1 MANEESSLSNWA
13 GPYVTE
19 MLGRGQALA
28 DQPYTA
34 YEGPL
39 TAGQSSLQNTAFT
52 GLGGLSAP
60 TSMGAYTPQSFTG
73 AGYAA
78 PTSAQAI
85 DSTPTGM
92 AQAVAAIPTANT
104 YSQNDINTVAN
115 AINSGAMTIAQVAEQ
130 FGVDEQYVIDNMSQI
145 NNGAGSAG
153 LGKYTPASGNTV
165 QQYMTPYLQGALQ
178 PQYDAATRQSQIA
191 QQAMQSQYGKAGAYG
206 GGRQAVAGAELDRGL
221 LDRMA
226 GITGTGYQ
234 NAFEQAQSQFNTEQ
248 GRSMAAQQDA
258 NRYGFDVLGAQQTG
272 GGLQR
277 AIEAEGIAAD
287 RAQFQQERDYD
298 KSNVLFTQ
306 SLLDGMPLETQTY
319 NYTQPSGI
327 QNLGGALSD
336 SLSIL
341 DQLSGNSTAPIPAN
355 RMNEFNVFVS
365 ANMANGMD
373 QAAAAAAARTTM
385 GL

>member
-28 DQPYTA
+28 NQPYQA
-34 YEGPL
+34 YKGPL
-39 TAGQSSLQNTAFT
+39 TAGQSSLQDDAIA
-52 GLGGLSAP
+52 GLGGLSTP
-60 TSMGAYTPQSFTG
+60 SMGAYTPQSFTG

-78 PTSAQAI
+78 PTA
-85 DSTPTGM
+85 
-92 AQAVAAIPTANT
+92 AQAVAGEM
-104 YSQNDINTVAN
+104 
-115 AINSGAMTIAQVAEQ
+115 GA
-130 FGVDEQYVIDNMSQI
+130 
-145 NNGAGSAG
+145 
-153 LGKYTPASGNTV
+153 YTPASGNTV

-178 PQYDAATRQSQIA
+178 PQYDAANRQALIA
-191 QQAMQSQYGKAGAYG
+191 QEAMKSQYGKAGAYG

-248 GRSMAAQQDA
+248 GRAMTAQQDA
-258 NRYGFDVLGAQQTG
+258 NRYGFDVLSAQQTG

-287 RAQFQQERDYD
+287 RAQFQQERDFD

-306 SLLDGMPLETQTY
+306 SLLDGMPLETQRY
-319 NYTQPSGI
+319 NITQPSGI
-327 QNLGGALSD
+327 ASLSGGLAAGK
-336 SLSIL
+336 SIL
-341 DQLSGNSTAPIPAN
+341 DTLSTDPAAPAAIPAN
-355 RMNEFNVFVS
+355 RMVEFNVFVS
-365 ANMANGMD
+365 ANTANGMN
-373 QAAAAAAARTTM
+373 QADAEAAARTTM

>member
-28 DQPYTA
+28 NQPYQA
-34 YEGPL
+34 YKGPL
-39 TAGQSSLQNTAFT
+39 TAGQSSLQDDAIA

-78 PTSAQAI
+78 PTSQ
-85 DSTPTGM
+85 
-92 AQAVAAIPTANT
+92 QAVDG
-104 YSQNDINTVAN
+104 QM
-115 AINSGAMTIAQVAEQ
+115 GA
-130 FGVDEQYVIDNMSQI
+130 
-145 NNGAGSAG
+145 
-153 LGKYTPASGNTV
+153 YTPASGNTV

-178 PQYDAATRQSQIA
+178 PQYDAANRQALIA
-191 QQAMQSQYGKAGAYG
+191 QEAMKSQYGKAGAFG

-248 GRSMAAQQDA
+248 GRAMAAQQDA

-319 NYTQPSGI
+319 NITQPSGI
-327 QNLGGALSD
+327 ASLAGGLATGK
-336 SLSIL
+336 SIL
-341 DQLSGNSTAPIPAN
+341 DTLSTDPAAPAAIPAN
-355 RMNEFNVFVS
+355 RMVEFNVFVS
-365 ANMANGMD
+365 ANTANGMN
-373 QAAAAAAARTTM
+373 QADAEAAARTTM

>member
-1 MANEESSLSNWA
+1 MATFEESSLSSWA

-28 DQPYTA
+28 NQPYQA
-34 YEGPL
+34 YKGPL
-39 TAGQSSLQNTAFT
+39 TAGQSSLQDDAIA

-78 PTSAQAI
+78 PTA
-85 DSTPTGM
+85 
-92 AQAVAAIPTANT
+92 AQAVAGEM
-104 YSQNDINTVAN
+104 
-115 AINSGAMTIAQVAEQ
+115 GA
-130 FGVDEQYVIDNMSQI
+130 
-145 NNGAGSAG
+145 
-153 LGKYTPASGNTV
+153 YTPASGNTV

-178 PQYDAATRQSQIA
+178 PQYDAANRQSLMA
-191 QQAMQSQYGKAGAYG
+191 QEAMKSQYGKAGAFG

-248 GRSMAAQQDA
+248 DRARQAQDVT

-287 RAQFQQERDYD
+287 RAQFQQERDFD
-298 KSNVLFTQ
+298 KSNVLFKQ

-319 NYTQPSGI
+319 NITHPSGI
-327 QNLGGALSD
+327 ASLAGGLATGK
-336 SLSIL
+336 SIL
-341 DQLSGNSTAPIPAN
+341 DTLSTDPAAPAAIPAN
-355 RMNEFNVFVS
+355 RMVEFNVFVS
-365 ANMANGMD
+365 ANTANGMN
-373 QAAAAAAARTTM
+373 QADAEAAARTTM